1 MTFAALNAVLM
12 LVLFTSI
19 NLHSVWLA
27 WSSVA
32 FLAWAVMDGWP
43 LGHEAPGQLLK
54 PVLST
59 D

>member
-1 MTFAALNAVLM
+1 M

-43 LGHEAPGQLLK
+43 LGHKAPGQLLK